1 MSERWRMLAGAAAYR
16 ITEIPLHSGVTAAA
30 NDSRE
35 SSSGTGT
42 NDHGRGQRAAAL
54 AAAYHAGLATGDGVI
69 GFGWVRQHPGGP
81 VHVVAVGDSLAG
93 SPLGTA
99 AIDGGAEGT
108 GSALDAGDEL
118 LLALPGGARA
128 RRLPGLTGLLD
139 AIPAWREVA
148 GISDG
153 LLAEEQRS
161 GVSLDDMLLGSWVA
175 AFGWMV
181 VAQPLPTED
190 LRTLADDTAAR
201 LHLIEGTAD
210 RFPGRAVDA
219 RRLKH
224 RLAELRRGFS
234 TGMWRV
240 RLLTGGA
247 DAASAARIAGL
258 LCASVDLGGLPYAL
272 APGPR
277 AEAEELVAATEL
289 VAALACPPR
298 AEVPGVRLALRPE
311 FDTTPENTEAHAV
324 VIGHILDRNRR
335 PAGTLG
341 IADGS
346 LNRHVFVTGATGSG
360 KSHTIKSLLTQTTIP
375 WLVIEPVKAEYRSI
389 AEIRIRPGEPDG
401 IPAGINPLEPAPGFP
416 LQTHADLT
424 RGLFVNSFRSE
435 EPFPQVLSAALT
447 RAYTNAGWDL
457 ALGEPLGRTAR
468 YPTLEDLQ
476 REAEDV
482 VAEIGY
488 SQRVTDDVLGFMK
501 VRLASL
507 RHGTTGRFLAG
518 GHPID
523 FGKLL
528 TSNVVLEIE
537 DVGDDRDKAF
547 LMGTVLIRLAEHL
560 RGQPS
565 TRLRHLTVIEE
576 AHRLLRK
583 PRDDGATAHAVEMF
597 ASLLS
602 ELRAYGESLIIA
614 DQIPAK
620 LIPDVIKNTAVKITH
635 RLPAAD
641 DRDAVGATMNLTD
654 AQSRYLVT
662 LAPGEA
668 AVFSDGM
675 DHPILVKMPSSEGR
689 VPNRTTS
696 PVRIVGRRS
705 PTCGPDCAA
714 RPCTLREM
722 RVARRTLDELP
733 VLSLWTELAV
743 LAHLAGWP
751 MPVPRDPIGTDL
763 PARLRDCLI
772 SQAVDE
778 SIGARNAGTDLA
790 EHVVAAIRAR
800 LTRDR
805 WLCQPDEQG
814 WRREPVDKLTSFGA
828 TRPSAVER
836 AVGALR
842 TEPEFGERL
851 ARALESFT
859 DCRWPLDYLMLGRRR
874 GREAE
879 VRATV
884 LDRGRVTDSDRG
896 GGRAAD
902 GRFHRHRVAGLH
914 RADPR
919 GLSVHVRGTADRVGG
934 RVAVGAL
941 DRDRRR
947 ADGGHRAALDVD
959 GLVGPVGFADD
970 DLTML
975 HVAADPESAEAEP
988 ESPAVSLPRPERGGG
1003 RGGAGGR
1010 GRRECRGCWGG
1021 GGVVG
1026 GGVGDAPASGQRDH
1040 RDSG

>member
-1 MSERWRMLAGAAAYR
+1 MSERWRVLEGVAAYQ
-16 ITEIPLHSGVTAAA
+16 ITEIPRRAGVTVARD
-30 NDSRE
+30 DSRE
-35 SSSGTGT
+35 SSTGTGT

-54 AAAYHAGLATGDGVI
+54 AAAYHAGLATGGGVI
-69 GFGWVRQHPGGP
+69 GFGWVRRHPGGP
-81 VHVVAVGDSLAG
+81 VHVVVAGDSLAG
-93 SPLGTA
+93 SPLAGA
-99 AIDGGAEGT
+99 GAAEG
-108 GSALDAGDEL
+108 AGDDV

-128 RRLPGLTGLLD
+128 TRLLGLAGLLD
-139 AIPAWREVA
+139 GIPVWREIA
-148 GISDG
+148 GVSDG
-153 LLAEEQRS
+153 LLAEEPRLD
-161 GVSLDDMLLGSWVA
+161 VSLDDVLLGSWIA

-181 VAQPLPTED
+181 VAEPLLTED

-258 LCASVDLGGLPYAL
+258 LCASVDLGGLPYAI

-277 AEAEELVAATEL
+277 GEAEEFVAATEF
-289 VAALACPPR
+289 VATVACPPR

-311 FDTTPENTEAHAV
+311 FDTTPEDTGEHAV
-324 VIGHILDRNRR
+324 VLGDILDRNLR

-341 IADGS
+341 IADAS

-360 KSHTIKSLLTQTTIP
+360 KSHTIKSLLTQTTVP

-424 RGLFVNSFRSE
+424 KALFVASFRSE

-457 ALGEPLGRTAR
+457 ALSEPRGRAAR

-560 RGQPS
+560 RGQQS

-597 ASLLS
+597 ANLLA
-602 ELRAYGESLIIA
+602 ELRAYGEGLIIA

-675 DHPILVKMPSSEGR
+675 DHPILVKMPSPKGR
-689 VPNRTTS
+689 VPDRMIS
-696 PVRIVGRRS
+696 PADIVGRRGT
-705 PTCGPDCAA
+705 TCGQDCVE

-722 RVARRTLDELP
+722 REAQRALDDLP
-733 VLSLWTELAV
+733 VFSLWTELAV

-751 MPVPRDPIGTDL
+751 MPVPRGPIGADL

-772 SQAVDE
+772 SRAVDE
-778 SIGARNAGTDLA
+778 SIGARNAGADLA
-790 EHVVAAIRAR
+790 EHVVAAIRCR
-800 LTRDR
+800 LTRDM
-805 WLCQPDEQG
+805 WLCQHDEQG
-814 WRREPVDKLTSFGA
+814 WLVTPVDKLTSFGA
-828 TRPSAVER
+828 IRPSAVER

-859 DCRWPLDYLMLGRRR
+859 DCRWPLDYLTLGCGR

-879 VRATV
+879 VRAAV
-884 LDRGRVTDSDRG
+884 LDRGRVADPDRG
-896 GGRAAD
+896 GSRAAD
-902 GRFHRHRVAGLH
+902 GRFHRDRVARLH
-914 RADPR
+914 RADAS
-919 GLSVHVRGTADRVGG
+919 GLSVHDRGAADRVGG
-934 RVAVGAL
+934 RVAIGAL
-941 DRDRRR
+941 DGDRRG
-947 ADGGHRAALDVD
+947 ADRGDRAALDVD

-975 HVAADPESAEAEP
+975 HVAADTEPAEAEP
-988 ESPAVSLPRPERGGG
+988 GSPAVPLPRPRGGGG
-1003 RGGAGGR
+1003 RGGA
-1010 GRRECRGCWGG
+1010 RGCGCGKCGGCRGG

-1026 GGVGDAPASGQRDH
+1026 GGVGDASARGQCDH
-1040 RDSG
+1040 RDAC

>member
-1 MSERWRMLAGAAAYR
+1 MSELWRVLEGVAAYQ
-16 ITEIPLHSGVTAAA
+16 ITEIPRRAGVTVAAD
-30 NDSRE
+30 DSRE

-54 AAAYHAGLATGDGVI
+54 AAAYHAGLTTGGGAI

-81 VHVVAVGDSLAG
+81 VHVVVAGDSLAG
-93 SPLGTA
+93 SPLGDA
-99 AIDGGAEGT
+99 GGAEGA
-108 GSALDAGDEL
+108 GDAGDDVL
-118 LLALPGGARA
+118 LVLPGGARA
-128 RRLPGLTGLLD
+128 SRLPGLAGLLD
-139 AIPAWREVA
+139 GIPVWREIA
-148 GISDG
+148 GVSDG
-153 LLAEEQRS
+153 LLAEEPRL
-161 GVSLDDMLLGSWVA
+161 GVSLDDVLLGSWVA

-181 VAQPLPTED
+181 VAEPLLTED

-224 RLAELRRGFS
+224 RLAEVRRGFS

-247 DAASAARIAGL
+247 DAASAAMIAGL
-258 LCASVDLGGLPYAL
+258 LCASVDLGGLPYAI

-277 AEAEELVAATEL
+277 DEAEELVAATEF
-289 VAALACPPR
+289 VAAVACPPR
-298 AEVPGVRLALRPE
+298 VEVPGVRLALRPE
-311 FDTTPENTEAHAV
+311 FDTTPENAGEHAV
-324 VIGHILDRNRR
+324 ALGDILDRNMR
-335 PAGTLG
+335 PGGTLG

-360 KSHTIKSLLTQTTIP
+360 KSHTIKSLLTKTTVP

-416 LQTHADLT
+416 LQTHADLA
-424 RGLFVNSFRSE
+424 RALFVASFRSE

-457 ALGEPLGRTAR
+457 ALGEPAGHAAR

-597 ASLLS
+597 ASLLA
-602 ELRAYGESLIIA
+602 ELRAYGEGLIIA

-675 DHPILVKMPSSEGR
+675 DHPILVKMPSPKGH
-689 VPNRTTS
+689 VPDRTIS
-696 PVRIVGRRS
+696 PADIVGRRGS
-705 PTCGPDCAA
+705 TCGPDCMA
-714 RPCTLREM
+714 RPCTLREI
-722 RVARRTLDELP
+722 RDARRALDDLP
-733 VLSLWTELAV
+733 VVSLWTELAV

-751 MPVPRDPIGTDL
+751 MPVPRGPIGAVL

-772 SQAVDE
+772 AHAVDE
-778 SIGARNAGTDLA
+778 SIGARNAGPDLA
-790 EHVVAAIRAR
+790 DHVVTAIRCR
-800 LTRDR
+800 LTRDL

-814 WRREPVDKLTSFGA
+814 WLVTPVDKLTSFG
-828 TRPSAVER
+828 TIRPSAVER

-859 DCRWPLDYLMLGRRR
+859 DCRWPLDYLTLGCWR

-879 VRATV
+879 VRAAV
-884 LDRGRVTDSDRG
+884 LERGRVADSDRAG
-896 GGRAAD
+896 SRAAD
-902 GRFHRHRVAGLH
+902 GRFHRDRVAGLH
-914 RADPR
+914 RANAR
-919 GLSVHVRGTADRVGG
+919 GLSVHDRGATDRVGG
-934 RVAVGAL
+934 RVAIGAL
-941 DRDRRR
+941 DGDRRG
-947 ADGGHRAALDVD
+947 ADRGDRAALDVD

-975 HVAADPESAEAEP
+975 YVAASTEPAEAEP
-988 ESPAVSLPRPERGGG
+988 GCLAVPLPGPEGSGG
-1003 RGGAGGR
+1003 RGGAGG
-1010 GRRECRGCWGG
+1010 GGCGKCGGCWGG

-1026 GGVGDAPASGQRDH
+1026 GGVGDARARGQCDH
-1040 RDSG
+1040 SDAC